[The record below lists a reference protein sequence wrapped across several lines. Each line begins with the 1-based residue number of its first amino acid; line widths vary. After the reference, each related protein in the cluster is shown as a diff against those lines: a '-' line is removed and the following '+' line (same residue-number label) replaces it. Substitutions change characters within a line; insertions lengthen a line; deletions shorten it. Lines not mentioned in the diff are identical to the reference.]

1 MKRMIKILTA
11 TALAVSALVV
21 SSSAAS
27 FDHCAD
33 ALKTLGLFQ
42 GTAQG
47 YELDRA
53 PTRGEAATMLVRLLG
68 KEAEAKALTY
78 SAPFTDLDDWQKPY
92 VQYLYENKLTNGASE
107 TTFEP
112 EDKCSAQ
119 MYSAFLMRALGYSET
134 SGDFTYDKVI
144 DKAKEIGLADMANCN
159 ETNFLR
165 DNVAAMSYTALA
177 VAPKDKTADTLLEKL
192 VAGGAVDKTAAAS
205 TQKAF
210 QDYKDYLAVSETL
223 SKETKMDM
231 SADVSANVKM
241 NGANAM
247 TMTMPMSIKMDMNMA
262 DMDKSVMAMAT
273 TAKVV
278 MDKALIGEGQPNEME
293 MKLEYFYTNG
303 VYYMSM
309 DGEKIKMPMSFKEI
323 QNQIGTLTTS
333 SSEPLSLIKSI
344 SKSGNVYTVSYE
356 MSAMNGMIQ
365 NVLQSMGMDSA
376 ALGVDL
382 QLGDVTAKM
391 TVENG
396 KITTMDMSMAMKMS
410 AEGQS
415 MDMDMTLK
423 CKVNA
428 TGDSVKI
435 TLPTD
440 LDTYKDMEELLASS
454 EATPAA

>member
-1 MKRMIKILTA
+1 
-11 TALAVSALVV
+11 
-21 SSSAAS
+21 
-27 FDHCAD
+27 
-33 ALKTLGLFQ
+33 
-42 GTAQG
+42 
-47 YELDRA
+47 
-53 PTRGEAATMLVRLLG
+53 
-68 KEAEAKALTY
+68 
-78 SAPFTDLDDWQKPY
+78 
-92 VQYLYENKLTNGASE
+92 
-107 TTFEP
+107 
-112 EDKCSAQ
+112 
-119 MYSAFLMRALGYSET
+119 
-134 SGDFTYDKVI
+134 
-144 DKAKEIGLADMANCN
+144 
-159 ETNFLR
+159 
-165 DNVAAMSYTALA
+165 
-177 VAPKDKTADTLLEKL
+177 
-192 VAGGAVDKTAAAS
+192 
-205 TQKAF
+205 
-210 QDYKDYLAVSETL
+210 
-223 SKETKMDM
+223 
-231 SADVSANVKM
+231 
-241 NGANAM
+241 
-247 TMTMPMSIKMDMNMA
+247 
-262 DMDKSVMAMAT
+262 
-273 TAKVV
+273 

-309 DGEKIKMPMSFKEI
+309 DGEKIKMLMSFKEI
-323 QNQIGTLTTS
+323 QDQIGTLTTS